1 MGQLGAVLP
10 LGSEDI
16 QRSWQRCSDRHGLNP
31 DDASALGDST
41 RKPSEPA
48 QALLA
53 MSSNELNRLTQVV
66 GRSGHS
72 IIVTDANGT
81 IVATHNHSTYRQD
94 FNAAGLTQGQCWGE
108 AFRGTNGI
116 GTCIVERRPT
126 LIHGDQH
133 FVHAHQN
140 LSCAAAPIFDE
151 QHNLLAIL
159 DTSTVNPSRDPTRAM
174 HTLAMVTES
183 ARRIEQNWFKH
194 THRTHWQLE
203 IQSQEH
209 GLALYA
215 IDDRQRVV
223 GLDSSGHRALAPSQ
237 DWLGF
242 YLAHA
247 LDAPTLE
254 SLWDTADT
262 DLRFHIPIFSHG
274 CFLGF
279 GHLVPPDTSAPADD
293 TAFIPPSPAPR
304 TPLERLNHGDS
315 KLTRTIKQG
324 MRLIDRKIPVLLSG
338 ETGVGKD
345 RFAQAMHQSSERA
358 SGPMVVLN
366 CAAIA
371 PDLIESELFGYVPGA
386 FTGANPQGRKGCFE
400 QANGGTLFLDEIGD
414 MPMDAQAKLLRA
426 VEDQC
431 ITPVGGEHSIQVDI
445 ALISASHQA
454 LDEAVEQGRFRQ
466 DLLYRLRGLELHL
479 PPLRLR
485 QDKEAALR
493 AVARECMSDM
503 QLNLKI
509 SDPAWQ
515 TLFDYPWPG
524 NFREA
529 HRVCASTFAVADNG
543 STIQAADWLGLRPA
557 QDTSV
562 AEQTDHL
569 HQALCHQALAACGG
583 NASAAAKKLGVSRA
597 TFYRWRSVN

>member
-1 MGQLGAVLP
+1 MGQRTDLVP
-10 LGSEDI
+10 MRNDDI
-16 QRSWQRCSDRHGLNP
+16 RRSWQRCANRHGLNP
-31 DDASALGDST
+31 TDKSALYDST
-41 RKPSEPA
+41 RRPSEPA

-53 MSSNELNRLTQVV
+53 MSSGELARLTQVV

-72 IIVTDANGT
+72 IIMTDANGT
-81 IVATHNHSTYRQD
+81 IVASNNHSTYQSD
-94 FNAAGLTQGQCWGE
+94 FNAAGLTKGQCWGE

-133 FVHAHQN
+133 FVQAHQN

-159 DTSTVNPSRDPTRAM
+159 DTSTINPTRDPSRAM

-194 THRTHWQLE
+194 THRAHWQLE
-203 IQSQEH
+203 IQSQDY

-215 IDDRQRVV
+215 IDDAQRVV
-223 GLDSSGHRALAPSQ
+223 GLDSSGHRALALSQ

-242 YLAHA
+242 DLAQA
-247 LDAPTLE
+247 LDQPTLE
-254 SLWDTADT
+254 SLWETADT
-262 DLRFHIPIFSHG
+262 DLRFHIPIFSQG
-274 CFLGF
+274 SFLGF
-279 GHLVPPDTSAPADD
+279 GHLLAPDTTVQAE
-293 TAFIPPSPAPR
+293 AFQLPPQTSPA
-304 TPLERLNHGDS
+304 TALEQLNYGDP
-315 KLTRTIKQG
+315 KLARSIKQG

-386 FTGANPQGRKGCFE
+386 FTGANTQGRKGCFE
-400 QANGGTLFLDEIGD
+400 RANGGTLFLDEIGD
-414 MPMDAQAKLLRA
+414 MPLEAQTKLLRA
-426 VEDQC
+426 VEDHS
-431 ITPVGGEHSIQVDI
+431 ITPVGAEQPIHVDI
-445 ALISASHQA
+445 ALISASHVDLEA
-454 LDEAVEQGRFRQ
+454 AVESGRFRQ

-493 AVARECMSDM
+493 SVARSCLDSMR
-503 QLNLKI
+503 LNLQI
-509 SDPAWQ
+509 SDEAWRV
-515 TLFDYPWPG
+515 LFEYRWPG

-529 HRVCASTFAVADNG
+529 HRVCSTTFAVADNG
-543 STIQAADWLGLRPA
+543 STIGSNDWLGLRTAESPTVSDETDSLHRNLCEEA
-557 QDTSV
+557 LV
-562 AEQTDHL
+562 A
-569 HQALCHQALAACGG
+569 AGG

-597 TFYRWRSVN
+597 TFYRWRAAG